1 MEDRSRIIKQ
11 LHLRSWLTKIQLGS
25 LRERCKLPQRGPK
38 WNWVHFSFTIC
49 HLVATSLLIF
59 PKLYQPEKS
68 QPKEK
73 TFFFSRPCRG
83 PIFLNGPNA
92 AASIAPALI
101 RHCFF
106 TPTLICGGSVAE
118 WSACWTQAQKGLGS
132 NRSRDAVG

>member
-1 MEDRSRIIKQ
+1 MYIGRIDTVSTVLNCNCNCGVCVAPPMEDRSRIIKQ
-11 LHLRSWLTKIQLGS
+11 LHLRSWPTKIQLGS
-25 LRERCKLPQRGPK
+25 LRERCKLLQRGPK
-38 WNWVHFSFTIC
+38 WNLVHFSFKIC
-49 HLVATSLLIF
+49 HLVATSSLIF

-101 RHCFF
+101 WHCF
-106 TPTLICGGSVAE
+106 LH
-118 WSACWTQAQKGLGS
+118 LH
-132 NRSRDAVG
+132 